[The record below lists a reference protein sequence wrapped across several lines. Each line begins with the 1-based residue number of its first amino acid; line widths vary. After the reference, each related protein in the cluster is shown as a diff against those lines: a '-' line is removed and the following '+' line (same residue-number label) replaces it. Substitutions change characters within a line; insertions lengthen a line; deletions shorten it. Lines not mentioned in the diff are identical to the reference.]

1 MACQQRSR
9 ILIMRFV
16 FFGGVLFAVIMAS
29 LPQPPQ
35 IPGQPSDKVQHVI
48 AFVVLTLLAS
58 LAYPATKRWRL
69 FVSLA
74 ALGALIEALQAIPM
88 LHRDASLLDWLA
100 DCGAVAITMGLM
112 AFVGKLVGAAGDAP
126 AEQS

>member
-1 MACQQRSR
+1 MAGQQRTL

-16 FFGGVLFAVIMAS
+16 FFGAVLFAVIMAS
-29 LPQPPQ
+29 LPQPPE

-48 AFVVLTLLAS
+48 AFAVLTLLAR
-58 LAYPATKRWRL
+58 LAYPATKRRRI

-74 ALGALIEALQAIPM
+74 FLGALIEAVQAIPV
-88 LHRDASLLDWLA
+88 LHRDASLLDWLT

-112 AFVGKLVGAAGDAP
+112 AFVSKIVGADGNAP

>member
-1 MACQQRSR
+1 MAGQQRTR
-9 ILIMRFV
+9 ILFMRFV
-16 FFGGVLFAVIMAS
+16 FIGAVLFAVIMAS

-35 IPGQPSDKVQHVI
+35 IPGQPSDKVQHI
-48 AFVVLTLLAS
+48 MAFAVLTLLAR

-74 ALGALIEALQAIPM
+74 FLGALIEAVQAIPM

-100 DCGAVAITMGLM
+100 DCGAVGTTLGFMAIMSRIVRASGH
-112 AFVGKLVGAAGDAP
+112 
-126 AEQS
+126 

>member
-1 MACQQRSR
+1 MAGQQRSR

-16 FFGGVLFAVIMAS
+16 FFGAVLFAVIMAS

-35 IPGQPSDKVQHVI
+35 IPGQPSDKVQHII
-48 AFVVLTLLAS
+48 AFAVLTLLARS
-58 LAYPATKRWRL
+58 AYPATKRWRL

-74 ALGALIEALQAIPM
+74 FLGALIEAVQVIPV
-88 LHRDASLLDWLA
+88 LHRDPSLLDWLA
-100 DCGAVAITMGLM
+100 DCGAVAVTMGLM
-112 AFVGKLVGAAGDAP
+112 AFVGKIVGAAGNAP

>member
-16 FFGGVLFAVIMAS
+16 FFGAVLFAVIMAS

-35 IPGQPSDKVQHVI
+35 IPGQPSDKVQHI
-48 AFVVLTLLAS
+48 MAFAVLTLLAR

-74 ALGALIEALQAIPM
+74 ALGALIEAVQAIPV
-88 LHRDASLLDWLA
+88 LHRDPSLLDWLA

-112 AFVGKLVGAAGDAP
+112 AFVSRIVGPVGDAP

>member
-16 FFGGVLFAVIMAS
+16 FFGAVLFAVIMAS

-48 AFVVLTLLAS
+48 AFAVLTLLAR
-58 LAYPATKRWRL
+58 LAYPATNRWRL

-74 ALGALIEALQAIPM
+74 AFGALIEAVQAIPV
-88 LHRDASLLDWLA
+88 LHRDPSLLDWLA

-112 AFVGKLVGAAGDAP
+112 AFVGKIVGAAGNTP